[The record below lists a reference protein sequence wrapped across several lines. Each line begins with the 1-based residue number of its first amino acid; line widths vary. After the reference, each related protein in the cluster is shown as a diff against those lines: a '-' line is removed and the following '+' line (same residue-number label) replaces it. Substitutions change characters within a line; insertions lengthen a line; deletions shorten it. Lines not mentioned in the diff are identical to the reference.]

1 MTLLLRRLAGLGRLL
16 GASLGLLLL
25 VAGVPLGLVF
35 GVGFPR
41 SVPSWS
47 DVVNQLQ
54 TQGIPTA
61 ALLYFLALVCWVLWA
76 YLMWSLVT
84 EAVALVRRSPG
95 RRRAVT
101 RARPAGS
108 PARFSHRSSWASSS

>member
-1 MTLLLRRLAGLGRLL
+1 MTLLLRRLSGLGRLL
-16 GASLGLLLL
+16 GASLGLLVL
-25 VAGVPLGLVF
+25 VAGIPLGLVF
-35 GVGFPR
+35 GVGFPH

-54 TQGIPTA
+54 IQGIPTA

-95 RRRAVT
+95 RQRV
-101 RARPAGS
+101 ARKPGQRLWS
-108 PARFSHRSSWASSS
+108 SFSRPMPSI